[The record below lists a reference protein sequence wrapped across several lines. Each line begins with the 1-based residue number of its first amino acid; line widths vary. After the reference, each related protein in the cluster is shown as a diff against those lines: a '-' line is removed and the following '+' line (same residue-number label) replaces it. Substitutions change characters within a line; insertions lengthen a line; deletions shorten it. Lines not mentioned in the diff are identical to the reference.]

1 MNIFVIL
8 YSLIAFASKFQL
20 ALALGQH
27 WVKFSGKKVTAAR
40 PPNPRMPL
48 RLLWQL
54 LQKKCKKRLCSRHL
68 PRALERG
75 NEIIEWRVRVVF
87 KLYNNFKWTWE
98 GRRKDMLFFSS
109 FLSLRKKE
117 STCLI
122 ARFPSLVL
130 LFRRPAWFAMPYTF
144 MMISVKTFG
153 PAEIDPE
160 ILSEIEKILMKL
172 KRNGGSKI

>member
-1 MNIFVIL
+1 
-8 YSLIAFASKFQL
+8 
-20 ALALGQH
+20 
-27 WVKFSGKKVTAAR
+27 
-40 PPNPRMPL
+40 
-48 RLLWQL
+48 
-54 LQKKCKKRLCSRHL
+54 
-68 PRALERG
+68 
-75 NEIIEWRVRVVF
+75 
-87 KLYNNFKWTWE
+87 
-98 GRRKDMLFFSS
+98 MLFFSS